1 MKHIAVL
8 FAIFLAI
15 ALFVYFYEYKGQ
27 EVREEAEN
35 LEESL
40 LRLRQDEI
48 RSVEI
53 SRPDEDAI
61 RIQKEGDG
69 WVIKKPIET
78 LADGSTVDL
87 LLSNLEEARRERT
100 FTSVQGEVE
109 KYGFQEP
116 RMKLKVQTEG
126 DPKTLLVG
134 LDDFTGSNM
143 YVQVEG
149 VPEVFLTSDQLF
161 TLADKELSDWRSKK
175 ILIFERS
182 QVRAIEITAPTQQIH
197 LTKQGDTWVL
207 ESPIQEKADQ
217 SSVSSLLSKLE
228 FAEAQ
233 EFVSET
239 GENLRS
245 HGLDRP
251 SVSIRIQHQ
260 DEDSWRTLEFGNKQG
275 ETYLAHNPDQSPV
288 FTVKEDV
295 FQSLSEEVW
304 QYRDKD
310 VVDVEQDEVTQLT
323 ILGGESEIAL
333 RREESKWIVEKPG
346 EQKDKEALSYKFWYP
361 IDDLEFE
368 SIESSTS
375 SEFPEPDISVV
386 VTLKDGSTRT
396 FEFVKNGDQ
405 YLARRVDSGR
415 RGTLSQESFEKIQLR
430 VEDIVEADVP
440 VAG

>member
-8 FAIFLAI
+8 FSIFLAI
-15 ALFVYFYEYKGQ
+15 ALFVYFYEYRGQ
-27 EVREEAEN
+27 EVREEAGN

-40 LRLRQDEI
+40 LRLKQDEI

-53 SRPDEDAI
+53 SRPDKDAI

-69 WVIKKPIET
+69 WAIKKPIET
-78 LADGSTVDL
+78 MADGSIVDSL
-87 LLSNLEEARRERT
+87 LRNLEEARRERT
-100 FTSVQGEVE
+100 FTAVQGEVE

-197 LTKQGDTWVL
+197 LTKQGDNWVL

-217 SSVSSLLSKLE
+217 SSVSNLLSKLE

-239 GENLRS
+239 GEDLRS
-245 HGLDRP
+245 HGLDQP

-275 ETYLAHNPDQSPV
+275 ETYLAHNPDRSPV

-295 FQSLSEEVW
+295 FQSLIEEVW

-310 VVDVEQDEVTQLT
+310 VVDVEQDEVIQLT
-323 ILGGESEIAL
+323 ILGNESEIAL
-333 RREESKWIVEKPG
+333 RREESKWIVEKPR

-361 IDDLEFE
+361 IDDLKFE

-375 SEFPEPDISVV
+375 SEFPEPDVSVV

-396 FEFVKNGDQ
+396 FEFVKSGDQ
-405 YLARRVDSGR
+405 YLARRADSGR
-415 RGTLSQESFEKIQLR
+415 RGTLSQESFEKIQLK